1 MAQQFQALFTQQMA
15 LQAQMM
21 SQGSGGESPFQ
32 NPMMQ
37 MMGMQAPA
45 GGSDQQQQ
53 FGMMPPGFMPMMFPP
68 GAMGQPAAGG
78 MNGMFPFGA
87 APNANGQSKTEGQ

>member
-1 MAQQFQALFTQQMA
+1 M
-15 LQAQMM
+15 QAQMM

-37 MMGMQAPA
+37 MMGMQPPAAA
-45 GGSDQQQQ
+45 GGTEQQQ
-53 FGMMPPGFMPMMFPP
+53 FGGMMAPGFMPMMFP

-78 MNGMFPFGA
+78 MNGMFPFGT
-87 APNANGQSKTEGQ
+87 APNASGQSKGEGQ